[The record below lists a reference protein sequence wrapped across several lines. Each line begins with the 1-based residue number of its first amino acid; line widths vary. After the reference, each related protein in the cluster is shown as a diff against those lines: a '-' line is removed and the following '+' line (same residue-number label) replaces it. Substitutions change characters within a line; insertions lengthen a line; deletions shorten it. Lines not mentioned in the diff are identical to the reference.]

1 MNAHQLPTS
10 GWPKDPKLR
19 EIGQFTKAAIENDIE
34 GTIGFMAIQLGWSQ
48 DEITVYAA
56 HLRKELRGGK
66 VHAFYRANVV
76 WAQKPFEQ

>member
-1 MNAHQLPTS
+1 
-10 GWPKDPKLR
+10 
-19 EIGQFTKAAIENDIE
+19 
-34 GTIGFMAIQLGWSQ
+34 MAIQLGWSQ
-48 DEITVYAA
+48 EEITVYAA